1 MFPGRDLD
9 LINVLLSQS
18 QGSGTIGHE
27 CRKTNGVASVAQ
39 GLPLSLVSAFIWLCC
54 KNLL

>member
-1 MFPGRDLD
+1 MFPVRDLD

-27 CRKTNGVASVAQ
+27 CRKKLMGSISCLRSSPFLGKCFHMA
-39 GLPLSLVSAFIWLCC
+39 
-54 KNLL
+54 LL